1 MVTPPSHGGCKMA
14 TFRKR
19 NDLWQVQVR
28 NRKIGSVSKSF
39 HKKIDAQNWAKE
51 QEVLMQ
57 SGEWSKTQTSNYTLK
72 DLLTKYKNK
81 ITPSKKGSKVE
92 NRKLRRLLTEKDLMK
107 IPLERLH
114 PPILAAFR
122 DRRLKDGVRA
132 CQYDLVLIRHAWNI
146 ACIEWGWDLG
156 DNPVEKIRLP
166 KNNPPRERRLKPGEY
181 EKLKKAFSK
190 TKVWY
195 LWPIIDFAIETGMR
209 RSEILGMKWEHIG
222 IDNQRVLLPLTKNGS
237 SRWVPL
243 SDKAIKVLDQI
254 PRTTDHVF
262 PITDVALRQS
272 WERLRN
278 RANLIDFT
286 FHDLRHEAISR
297 MFEKG
302 LNVPE
307 VASISGHKTA
317 SQLFRYVQVNAR
329 L

>member
-1 MVTPPSHGGCKMA
+1 MA

-19 NDLWQVQVR
+19 NGLWQVQVR
-28 NRKIGSVSKSF
+28 NKKIGSISKSF
-39 HKKIDAQNWAKE
+39 NKKADGQNWAQE

-57 SGEWSKTQTSNYTLK
+57 SGQWSMIQVTCLSLN
-72 DLLTKYKNK
+72 DLITKYKNE
-81 ITPSKKGSKVE
+81 ITPSKKGNEVE
-92 NRKLRRLLTEKDLMK
+92 HRRLRRLLREKDIMK
-107 IPLERLH
+107 IPLVRIT
-114 PPILAAFR
+114 PPTLASFR
-122 DRRLKDGVRA
+122 DRRLKDGVRT

-146 ACIEWGWDLG
+146 ACIEWGWNLG
-156 DNPVEKIRLP
+156 KNPVEKIRMP
-166 KNNPPRERRLKPGEY
+166 KNNPPRERRLRSGEY
-181 EKLKKAFSK
+181 DRLKKASHG

-209 RSEILGMKWEHIG
+209 RSEILGMKWENIG
-222 IDNQRVLLPLTKNGS
+222 IDKQRVLLPLTKNGS

-243 SDKAIKVLDQI
+243 TKLAKVILDQA
-254 PRTTDHVF
+254 PRTTDRVF

-278 RANLIDFT
+278 RANLINFT

-317 SQLFRYVQVNAR
+317 SQLFRYVQVH

>member
-1 MVTPPSHGGCKMA
+1 MA
-14 TFRKR
+14 SFRKR
-19 NDLWQVQVR
+19 NNLWQAQVR
-28 NRKIGSVSKSF
+28 SKHIGSISKSF
-39 HKKIDAQNWAKE
+39 HSKLDAQKWAKK

-57 SGEWSKTQTSNYTLK
+57 SGQWSRIKEHSFTLHS
-72 DLLTKYKNK
+72 LITKYKYE
-81 ITPSKKGSKVE
+81 ITPKKRGFISE
-92 NRKLRRLLTEKDLMK
+92 DQRLRRLLKEKDLMNL
-107 IPLERLH
+107 PLERLH
-114 PPILAAFR
+114 PHILAAFR

-132 CQYDLVLIRHAWNI
+132 CQYDLVLIRHAGNI
-146 ACIEWGWDLG
+146 ACIEWGWSLG

-181 EKLKKAFSK
+181 ERLKRASSE

-195 LWPIIDFAIETGMR
+195 LWLIIDFAIETGMR

-243 SDKAIKVLDQI
+243 TKKAIDILSQV

-317 SQLFRYVQVNAR
+317 SQLFRYVQVNAK

>member
-1 MVTPPSHGGCKMA
+1 MA
-14 TFRKR
+14 SFRKR
-19 NDLWQVQVR
+19 NNLWQAQVR
-28 NRKIGSVSKSF
+28 SKYIGSISKSF
-39 HKKIDAQNWAKE
+39 HSKSDAQKWAKE

-57 SGEWSKTQTSNYTLK
+57 CGQWSRSKEQSFTLHS
-72 DLLTKYKNK
+72 LITRYKNE
-81 ITPSKKGSKVE
+81 ITPKKRGHEVE
-92 NRKLRRLLTEKDLMK
+92 DRRLRRLLREKEIMK
-107 IPLERLH
+107 VPLKRLLPH
-114 PPILAAFR
+114 ILASFR
-122 DRRLKDGVRA
+122 DKRLKDGVRA

-181 EKLKKAFSK
+181 ERLKIASSE

-209 RSEILGMKWEHIG
+209 RSEILNMKWEHLG
-222 IDNQRVLLPLTKNGS
+222 LDKKRVLLPMTKNGS

-243 SDKAIKVLDQI
+243 SKKAIKILKDI
-254 PRTTDHVF
+254 PRSTDHVF
-262 PITDVALRQS
+262 PMTDVALRQS

-307 VASISGHKTA
+307 VASISGHKTV
-317 SQLFRYVQVNAR
+317 SQLFRYVQVNAK